1 VKVGVLFTGG
11 KDSTYALHL
20 AYLQGFDVEV
30 LLSII
35 PHYKYSML
43 YHRPVFEL
51 LKLQAQSMGIP
62 LLSIG
67 LKEGEKELYVLYE
80 LLWKAKSIFG
90 IKGVFSGA
98 LLSDYQRMRYS
109 IVAEKL
115 GLKTYNPLWRI
126 DQRKYM
132 LELVENGIEF
142 IIFSINTYGIPLR
155 FLGKK
160 IELKEVY
167 EILER
172 SKKYGF
178 NPAFEGGECETFV
191 VNAPLF
197 KKEIFIEGKPIRI
210 SQFEGYLKIEKYGF
224 KN

>member
-1 VKVGVLFTGG
+1 MKVGVLFTGG
-11 KDSTYALHL
+11 KDSTYALHI

-35 PHYKYSML
+35 PHYEYSML
-43 YHRPVFEL
+43 YQRPVFDL
-51 LKLQAQSMGIP
+51 LKLQAQSMKIP

-67 LKEGEKELYVLYE
+67 LRERGNELHALYK
-80 LLWKAKSIFG
+80 LLLDAKKFFN

-126 DQRKYM
+126 DQKRYM

-142 IIFSINTYGIPLR
+142 IILSINTYGIPLS

-160 IELKEVY
+160 IELKDIY
-167 EILER
+167 ELLDR

-197 KKEIFIEGKPIRI
+197 KKEIFVKGKPVRV

-224 KN
+224 MG